1 MGEQPPVHGIH
12 DADRHTDLETE
23 GRSVT
28 LFYDPEAPNDVLL
41 QGDLLQQQGPSIST
55 EHTEPSIR

>member
-12 DADRHTDLETE
+12 DVDRHTDLETE

-28 LFYDPEAPNDVLL
+28 LFYDPEAPDDALL
-41 QGDLLQQQGPSIST
+41 QGDVLQRQGPSIDAGPAG
-55 EHTEPSIR
+55 PSIR